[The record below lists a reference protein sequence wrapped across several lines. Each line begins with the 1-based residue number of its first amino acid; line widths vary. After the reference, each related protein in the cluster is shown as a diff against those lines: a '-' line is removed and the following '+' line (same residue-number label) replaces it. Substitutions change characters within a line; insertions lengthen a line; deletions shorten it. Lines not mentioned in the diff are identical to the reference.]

1 MSKFINP
8 FTDYG
13 FKRIFGQEFH
23 KDILMDFLN
32 DLLEGE
38 RIIKDINYT
47 DKEVLAPMQS
57 ERNIIYDIYC
67 TTDTGEHI
75 IVEMQNGMQKHFKD
89 RALYYISGD
98 IHNQGV
104 KGNTWKYE
112 LVPVYGIYFT
122 NWKLE
127 NEYKDQLRVDVGLTD
142 LATGKLFSDKMRMIF
157 IQVPLMT
164 KSEMECETNFER
176 WIYVLKNMETLSR
189 MPFAAQ
195 KAIFDRLGNLAM
207 IEALPEKDRNDYEE
221 SLRVY
226 RDSITVYEDA
236 REIGF
241 EEGRKEGI
249 QQGMEK
255 GIQQGMEKGIQQGME
270 KGRKEGREEGM
281 EKGSRNKALE
291 VATNMKKF
299 GMDNASICQ
308 LTGLTPEE
316 VAKL

>member
-1 MSKFINP
+1 
-8 FTDYG
+8 
-13 FKRIFGQEFH
+13 
-23 KDILMDFLN
+23 
-32 DLLEGE
+32 
-38 RIIKDINYT
+38 
-47 DKEVLAPMQS
+47 
-57 ERNIIYDIYC
+57 
-67 TTDTGEHI
+67 
-75 IVEMQNGMQKHFKD
+75 
-89 RALYYISGD
+89 
-98 IHNQGV
+98 
-104 KGNTWKYE
+104 
-112 LVPVYGIYFT
+112 
-122 NWKLE
+122 
-127 NEYKDQLRVDVGLTD
+127 
-142 LATGKLFSDKMRMIF
+142 
-157 IQVPLMT
+157 
-164 KSEMECETNFER
+164 
-176 WIYVLKNMETLSR
+176 METLSR

-241 EEGRKEGI
+241 EEGREKGRKEGI

-255 GIQQGMEKGIQQGME
+255 GRREGIQQGME
-270 KGRKEGREEGM
+270 KGM
-281 EKGSRNKALE
+281 EKGSKNKALE

>member
-1 MSKFINP
+1 
-8 FTDYG
+8 
-13 FKRIFGQEFH
+13 
-23 KDILMDFLN
+23 
-32 DLLEGE
+32 
-38 RIIKDINYT
+38 
-47 DKEVLAPMQS
+47 
-57 ERNIIYDIYC
+57 
-67 TTDTGEHI
+67 
-75 IVEMQNGMQKHFKD
+75 
-89 RALYYISGD
+89 
-98 IHNQGV
+98 
-104 KGNTWKYE
+104 
-112 LVPVYGIYFT
+112 
-122 NWKLE
+122 
-127 NEYKDQLRVDVGLTD
+127 
-142 LATGKLFSDKMRMIF
+142 
-157 IQVPLMT
+157 
-164 KSEMECETNFER
+164 
-176 WIYVLKNMETLSR
+176 

-241 EEGRKEGI
+241 EEGIQKGI
-249 QQGMEK
+249 QQGM
-255 GIQQGMEKGIQQGME
+255 QQGMEKGIQQGME

-281 EKGSRNKALE
+281 EKGLKTKAIE